1 MILRDLNASEMA
13 AVEAIGISRLFTPG
27 VAIVREGE
35 AGSSFFFVLDGRVEV
50 RKSIGLDKHKKL
62 VELGSLDIFGE
73 VCFLGVES
81 RSASVVALESTHVL
95 EFSRDAFEKLI
106 AVKPAIGL
114 KLYRGI
120 ACELARRLAC
130 VDGEL
135 RDALIWALGDMKVPI
150 DPSLVASQRKLSLTP
165 LKNSTGPTAK
175 IVVV

>member
-1 MILRDLNASEMA
+1 MILHDLTSVEMA
-13 AVEAIGISRLFTPG
+13 AVEAIGIPMKVRG
-27 VAIVREGE
+27 GEAVIREGE
-35 AGSSFFFVLDGRVEV
+35 AGSSFFLVLDGRVEV

-62 VELGSLDIFGE
+62 VELGPLDIFGE

-81 RSASVVALESTHVL
+81 RSASVVALEATHVL

-106 AVKPAIGL
+106 VAQPGIGL

-120 ACELARRLAC
+120 ACELARRLAY

-135 RDALIWALGDMKVPI
+135 RDALIWAMGNTKMPL
-150 DPSLVASQRKLSLTP
+150 DPERIGMPRKLALTP
-165 LKNSTGPTAK
+165 LKNATPTAK

>member
-1 MILRDLNASEMA
+1 MILNDLNADEMV
-13 AVEAIGISRLFTPG
+13 AVESVGVVRMFALGDAII
-27 VAIVREGE
+27 REGE
-35 AGSSFFFVLDGRVEV
+35 AGSSFYLILDGRVEV

-62 VELGSLDIFGE
+62 VELGALDIFGE

-81 RSASVVALESTHVL
+81 RSASVLALEPTHVL

-106 AVKPAIGL
+106 AEKPAIGL

-120 ACELARRLAC
+120 ACELARRLAG

-135 RDALIWALGDMKVPI
+135 RDALIWALGDMKTSL
-150 DPSLVASQRKLSLTP
+150 DPTVVTQRKLSLTP
-165 LKNSTGPTAK
+165 RRRTSPTAK